1 MPSPRPSILAPPA
14 LDGWCGAAAALLGG
28 GAADARARVEEE
40 RVPAAG
46 GGEEELRQLQVEARV
61 LQLVAAL
68 QGRLGHRAPA
78 QGGGGGGGGGA

>member
-1 MPSPRPSILAPPA
+1 MPSPLPSILAPPA

-28 GAADARARVEEE
+28 AADARARVEEQ

-78 QGGGGGGGGGA
+78 QGVEGGEGGGA